1 MQSAQRKPNKQRKN
15 KMPVQPN
22 NAPEFISANAYVADD
37 LDERPSQQT
46 ASADSNVLSG
56 WDAADT
62 LSTASNDFPT
72 EVKFEDGKHLVF
84 KFLDETGPFA
94 IYKQHFLKQKT
105 SGKRSYVCIGA
116 DCPLCTKLDDRPE
129 NKRAFTVVNLSHA
142 EGMQRQM
149 LITGARLYQALH
161 AAHYSPQGPLTKGYW
176 AIVRLGKGPSTVY
189 TVTPIKERDLEEDW
203 SINPERAA
211 GVVAQSDV
219 YTRNLIKEH
228 TFAELDEIADS
239 LL

>member
-1 MQSAQRKPNKQRKN
+1 
-15 KMPVQPN
+15 MPIQPN
-22 NAPEFISANAYVADD
+22 ADAYVANDD
-37 LDERPSQQT
+37 IDARPEQS
-46 ASADSNVLSG
+46 ASGDSNVLAG
-56 WDAADT
+56 WDAADSLAAPT
-62 LSTASNDFPT
+62 SEYPT
-72 EVKFEDGKHLVF
+72 EVKFEDGKHFVF
-84 KFLDETGPFA
+84 KFLDEKGPFA

-129 NKRAFTVVNLSHA
+129 NKRAFTVVNLSHPD
-142 EGMQRQM
+142 GMQRQM

-203 SINPERAA
+203 SINPDRAVA
-211 GVVAQSDV
+211 VVENSDV

-228 TFAELDEIADS
+228 SFEELDEIADS

>member
-1 MQSAQRKPNKQRKN
+1 
-15 KMPVQPN
+15 MPIQPN
-22 NAPEFISANAYVADD
+22 AEIDAYVADD
-37 LDERPSQQT
+37 DIDARPEQT
-46 ASADSNVLSG
+46 ATGETNVLSG
-56 WDAADT
+56 WDAADSLT
-62 LSTASNDFPT
+62 GPSTEYPT

-84 KFLDETGPFA
+84 KFLDEKGPFA

-116 DCPLCTKLDDRPE
+116 DCPLCVKLNDRPE

-189 TVTPIKERDLEEDW
+189 TVTPIKDRDLEEDW
-203 SINPERAA
+203 SIAPDRAA
-211 GVVAQSDV
+211 AVVENSEV

-228 TFAELDEIADS
+228 SFEELDEIADS

>member
-1 MQSAQRKPNKQRKN
+1 
-15 KMPVQPN
+15 MPIQPN
-22 NAPEFISANAYVADD
+22 NAPEFVSANAYVADD

-46 ASADSNVLSG
+46 STSDSNVMSG

-84 KFLDETGPFA
+84 KFLDENGPFA

-116 DCPLCTKLDDRPE
+116 DCPLCVKLQDRPE
-129 NKRAFTVVNLSHA
+129 NKRAFTVVTLNS
-142 EGMQRQM
+142 ESGIQRQM
-149 LITGARLYQALH
+149 LISGARLYQALH

-176 AIVRLGKGPSTVY
+176 AIIRIGKGPQTSY
-189 TVTPIKERDLEEDW
+189 TVAPIKERDLEEDW
-203 SINPERAA
+203 NLDAEKASAA
-211 GVVAQSDV
+211 VTSAEV

-228 TFAELDEIADS
+228 SLEELDEIADS
-239 LL
+239 LI

>member
-1 MQSAQRKPNKQRKN
+1 
-15 KMPVQPN
+15 MPIQQ
-22 NAPEFISANAYVADD
+22 NAPDAASYVADD
-37 LDERPSQQT
+37 IDDRPEQAT
-46 ASADSNVLSG
+46 ASSTSVLSG

-62 LSTASNDFPT
+62 LSSSTDFPT

-84 KFLDETGPFA
+84 KFLDENGPFA

-116 DCPLCTKLDDRPE
+116 DCPLCLKLQDRPE
-129 NKRAFTVVNLSHA
+129 NKRAFTVVVLNS
-142 EGMQRQM
+142 ETGTQRQM
-149 LITGARLYQALH
+149 LISGARLYQALH

-176 AIVRLGKGPSTVY
+176 AIVRLGKGPQTAY

-203 SINPERAA
+203 KIDAEKASAA
-211 GVVAQSDV
+211 VEASEV

-228 TFAELDEIADS
+228 SLEELTEIAEA
-239 LL
+239 LI

>member
-1 MQSAQRKPNKQRKN
+1 
-15 KMPVQPN
+15 MPIQPN
-22 NAPEFISANAYVADD
+22 AEIDAYVANDD
-37 LDERPSQQT
+37 IDARPEQ
-46 ASADSNVLSG
+46 SATGETNVLSG
-56 WDAADT
+56 WDAADS
-62 LSTASNDFPT
+62 LSSPATEYPT

-84 KFLDETGPFA
+84 KFLDEKGPFA

-116 DCPLCTKLDDRPE
+116 DCPLCVKLNDRPE

-203 SINPERAA
+203 NINPDRALA
-211 GVVAQSDV
+211 VVENSEV

-228 TFAELDEIADS
+228 SFEELDEIADS